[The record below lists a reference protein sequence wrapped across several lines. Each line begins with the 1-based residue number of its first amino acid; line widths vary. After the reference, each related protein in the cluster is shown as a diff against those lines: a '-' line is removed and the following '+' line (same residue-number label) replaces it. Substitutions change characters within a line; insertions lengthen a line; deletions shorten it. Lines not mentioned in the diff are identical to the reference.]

1 MYDITLNKVIKEKN
15 RISFEID
22 FSPIVIDYTHCN
34 TMTLQYI
41 YDVNIEDVPE
51 QILNIPFVANF
62 LPLIFVLDATL
73 YLNVGD
79 KNFLKSIQEI
89 REGYQKM
96 IPSIKMGGR
105 IFCDKEI
112 ETIYKTGTNC
122 LLFSGGIDA
131 MNSLAINHSSIS
143 DLISIWGSDIEFN
156 NKFGRDNTIRSIN
169 DIALKFGKKV
179 HIIHSNFREFLNE
192 EKLCKLV
199 SSSGD
204 NWRHGFQH
212 GIALIGQVAPLAY
225 LFGYKHVLIA
235 SSFTKEFNPICASNP
250 LIDNAFKYSQTDT
263 IHDGFEF
270 DRCDKIN
277 NIFNYLEKNNQTVK
291 LHVCWESQSGQN
303 CGHCEKCI
311 RSYLNC
317 LAVNKDPSLLG
328 LNATINMKKIRRI
341 YLKKT
346 YYDDQALDRFRVLKK
361 HIIKTYKV
369 VPDNLKRIVDTNF
382 ENLNN
387 RLYWKVRHFAGKTK
401 RRIIKCFKKVRI
413 KK

>member
-15 RISFEID
+15 RISFDVD
-22 FSPIVIDYTHCN
+22 FGPNVADYTHCN
-34 TMTLQYI
+34 TMSLQYI

-51 QILNIPFVANF
+51 QILSIPFVANF
-62 LPLIFVLDATL
+62 LPMLFVLDATL
-73 YLNVGD
+73 YINLGD

-89 REGYQKM
+89 RKGYQKM

-105 IFCDKEI
+105 IFCGKEI

-131 MNSLAINHSSIS
+131 MNSLAMNHSSIS

-156 NKFGRDNTIRSIN
+156 NKDGRDNTIRNIN
-169 DIALKFGKKV
+169 DIALKFDKKV

-192 EKLCKLV
+192 EKLCKIV

-204 NWRHGFQH
+204 NWWHGFQH

-225 LFGYKHVLIA
+225 VFGYKHVLIA

-328 LNATINMKKIRRI
+328 LNAIINMNKIRRI

-346 YYDDQALDRFRVLKK
+346 YYDDQSLDRFRVLKK